1 MGAADA
7 FLPLPSSL
15 GLQNLELVGPPGAGK
30 TTICRELIARHEGA
44 APKPRLRRLQHA
56 PRFVVTAVP
65 LLPRVAR
72 RMPWEKA
79 VTVLYLEVLAQ
90 VLERPRAVDAE
101 LCVFDQGPVYHLAT
115 IAAPGP
121 MIAVPERLGSW
132 WKDSLDRW
140 ASLLSLI
147 VRLDA
152 DDAALIERIDARERW
167 HYLKGAPEAAV
178 SRELAGTRAL
188 YDRLVTELARRPGG
202 PDVVRFDTSLE
213 GIDEIVDRLDLFTMR
228 GPARSPP
235 RRETNR
241 SALCTPPEAAG

>member
-1 MGAADA
+1 
-7 FLPLPSSL
+7 
-15 GLQNLELVGPPGAGK
+15 
-30 TTICRELIARHEGA
+30 
-44 APKPRLRRLQHA
+44 
-56 PRFVVTAVP
+56 
-65 LLPRVAR
+65 
-72 RMPWEKA
+72 MPWEKA

-101 LCVFDQGPVYHLAT
+101 LCVFDQGPVFLLAT
-115 IAAPGP
+115 ISGPGP
-121 MIAVPERLGSW
+121 TIAVPEHLESW

-152 DDAALIERIDARERW
+152 PDAALVERIDGRERW
-167 HYLKGAPEAAV
+167 HYLKGAPAAAV

-202 PDVVRFDTSLE
+202 PTVVRFDTSLE
-213 GIDEIVDRLDLFTMR
+213 GIDEIVDRLDLLTMR
-228 GPARSPP
+228 GPPRSPP

-241 SALCTPPEAAG
+241 SALCTPPEAVE